1 MSEAFYNQ
9 KDQLLDDVREVIE
22 SAEQLAS
29 ISSNDASEKTKE
41 FKTRIAHKLKEVKI
55 RLKDAEEAAC
65 DHARAAV
72 KVTDEYIHDNPYKTA
87 GIAAAVGFLLG
98 LLVSRR

>member
-22 SAEQLAS
+22 SAEQLAE
-29 ISSNDASEKTKE
+29 IASSDASDEAQA
-41 FKTRIAHKLKEVKI
+41 FKARITHKLKAAKA
-55 RLKDAEEAAC
+55 RLIDAEEVALY
-65 DHARAAV
+65 HAKTAV
-72 KVTDEYIHDNPYKTA
+72 KATDVYIHENPYKSI

>member
-1 MSEAFYNQ
+1 MSEAFFNK

-22 SAEQLAS
+22 SAEQLAE
-29 ISSNDASEKTKE
+29 IASSDASDEAKA
-41 FKTRIAHKLKEVKI
+41 FKARIAHKLKAAKA
-55 RLKDAEEAAC
+55 RLIDAEEAALC
-65 DHARAAV
+65 HAKTAA
-72 KVTDEYIHDNPYKTA
+72 KATDVYVHENPYKSI